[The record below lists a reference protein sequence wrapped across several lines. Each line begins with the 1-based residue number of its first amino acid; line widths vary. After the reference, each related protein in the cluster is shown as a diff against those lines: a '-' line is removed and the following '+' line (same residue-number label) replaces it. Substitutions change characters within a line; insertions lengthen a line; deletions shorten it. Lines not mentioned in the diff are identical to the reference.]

1 VVRTNRCVNYT
12 HACVVEATLCVSQR
26 VVITLRTA
34 KLVDLFHQ
42 YDTKLRTS
50 VTAAVSNSADKW
62 RRERRVGRRAVL
74 QRPGHSHLDNFE
86 LPSVILARHTS
97 LFLDKLRHCNNCLIK
112 NVMRTELTC
121 SVLISFILFVVIL
134 RLFNLFK
141 ALYNVLWICRERTA
155 KTVNCYNYS
164 YFV

>member
-1 VVRTNRCVNYT
+1 M
-12 HACVVEATLCVSQR
+12 
-26 VVITLRTA
+26 
-34 KLVDLFHQ
+34 
-42 YDTKLRTS
+42 
-50 VTAAVSNSADKW
+50 
-62 RRERRVGRRAVL
+62 

-121 SVLISFILFVVIL
+121 SLLISFSLFIVIL

-141 ALYNVLWICRERTA
+141 AVYNV
-155 KTVNCYNYS
+155 
-164 YFV
+164 F